1 MSKITDLASLLA
13 EKHGISHKEAEMF
26 VSLLF
31 DIAKDA
37 LHAQKQVKIKGL
49 GTFKLTSVSSRESID
64 VNTGQ
69 RILIEG
75 RDKVSFTPDAAMK
88 NLVNRPFAQFETVI
102 LKDDVDF
109 TDIDKKYDE
118 KVEEEALPTEES
130 VQEEAAVQE
139 APIAE
144 EPVVEEA
151 VVEEATQ
158 EETVV
163 EEPVVEEPVQQEET
177 IVEEP
182 VVEEPVQEETIVEEP
197 VVEESVQEETIV
209 EEPVVEK
216 PVQEEPPV
224 APMQAAFVDVENN
237 TQEDNVIN
245 EESEDYE
252 DEMERKRSEELAKK
266 LSRSN
271 SIIIGLAVALVLLL
285 AYGLYSI
292 NNLNKKMDD
301 RDSKINQ
308 LTEEVTK
315 SKKNEQIAKD
325 ELTKQ
330 IMLFNND
337 ERVRRGN
344 LKIVGIEKTVTA
356 VAGQTLKSISRDNL
370 GPNMEMYLEAVNPG
384 VRMVLIGQ
392 EIQIPKLE
400 PKNAD

>member
-31 DIAKDA
+31 DIAKGA

-118 KVEEEALPTEES
+118 KVEEEALPTEE
-130 VQEEAAVQE
+130 
-139 APIAE
+139 
-144 EPVVEEA
+144 
-151 VVEEATQ
+151 
-158 EETVV
+158 
-163 EEPVVEEPVQQEET
+163 PVVEEPIVEET
-177 IVEEP
+177 PIVEEP
-182 VVEEPVQEETIVEEP
+182 VVEEPIVEEPAQEETIVEEAT
-197 VVEESVQEETIV
+197 QEETIV

-216 PVQEEPPV
+216 PVQEEPIVEEPPV
-224 APMQAAFVDVENN
+224 APMQAAFVDVDNN

-292 NNLNKKMDD
+292 NSLNKKMDD

-315 SKKNEQIAKD
+315 SKKNEQVAKD

>member
-31 DIAKDA
+31 DIAKGA

-118 KVEEEALPTEES
+118 KVEEEALPTEEP
-130 VQEEAAVQE
+130 VQE
-139 APIAE
+139 A
-144 EPVVEEA
+144 PVVEEA
-151 VVEEATQ
+151 
-158 EETVV
+158 
-163 EEPVVEEPVQQEET
+163 P

-182 VVEEPVQEETIVEEP
+182 VVEEPIVEEPAQEEP
-197 VVEESVQEETIV
+197 VVEEPIVEEPAQEETIV

-216 PVQEEPPV
+216 PVQEEPIVEEPPV

-292 NNLNKKMDD
+292 NSLNKKMDD

-315 SKKNEQIAKD
+315 SKKNEQVAKD

>member
-31 DIAKDA
+31 DIAKGA

-118 KVEEEALPTEES
+118 KVEEEALPTEE
-130 VQEEAAVQE
+130 
-139 APIAE
+139 
-144 EPVVEEA
+144 PVVEEPI
-151 VVEEATQ
+151 VEETP
-158 EETVV
+158 VV
-163 EEPVVEEPVQQEET
+163 EEPVVEEP

-182 VVEEPVQEETIVEEP
+182 A
-197 VVEESVQEETIV
+197 QEETIV

-216 PVQEEPPV
+216 PVQEEPIVEEPPV

-292 NNLNKKMDD
+292 NSLNKKMDD

-315 SKKNEQIAKD
+315 SKKNEQVAKD

>member
-31 DIAKDA
+31 DIAKGA

-118 KVEEEALPTEES
+118 KVEEEALPTEEP
-130 VQEEAAVQE
+130 VQE
-139 APIAE
+139 A
-144 EPVVEEA
+144 PVVEEA
-151 VVEEATQ
+151 PI
-158 EETVV
+158 V
-163 EEPVVEEPVQQEET
+163 EEPIVEEPAQEET
-177 IVEEP
+177 IVEE
-182 VVEEPVQEETIVEEP
+182 VT
-197 VVEESVQEETIV
+197 QEETIV

-216 PVQEEPPV
+216 PVQEEPIVEEPPV

-292 NNLNKKMDD
+292 NSLNKKMDD

-315 SKKNEQIAKD
+315 SKKNEQVAKD